1 MEELPASPG
10 VEEEEHEACVRCS
23 IGVCAGGDAAER
35 LVEADLPGKRD
46 MFWQQRSE
54 CPCRG
59 GVGRRAKQ
67 RRRWRTCLVDSPD
80 RAAPEQAAE
89 GNADAGV
96 QGDVATDSMAGA
108 AVDVVEVGS
117 SQCPRL
123 VGWARDI
130 GHCGAALRDARSPQV
145 GECSGQSSVAQI
157 DGA

>member
-10 VEEEEHEACVRCS
+10 VEEEEHEACVRC
-23 IGVCAGGDAAER
+23 IGVCVGGDAAEQ

-67 RRRWRTCLVDSPD
+67 RRRWRTCRVDSPD
-80 RAAPEQAAE
+80 RAAPEQAAQ
-89 GNADAGV
+89 GNADGGV
-96 QGDVATDSMAGA
+96 QGDVATDSTAGA
-108 AVDVVEVGS
+108 AVDVVEVGF

-123 VGWARDI
+123 VSWARDI
-130 GHCGAALRDARSPQV
+130 GQRGAVLRDARSPQV
-145 GECSGQSSVAQI
+145 GECSGQASVGQI

>member
-145 GECSGQSSVAQI
+145 GECSGQSSVGQI